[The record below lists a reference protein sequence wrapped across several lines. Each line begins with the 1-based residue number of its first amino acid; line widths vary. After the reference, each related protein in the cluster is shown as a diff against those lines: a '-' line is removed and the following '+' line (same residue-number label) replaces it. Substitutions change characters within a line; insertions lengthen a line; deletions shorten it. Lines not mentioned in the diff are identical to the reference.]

1 METINKPDTSK
12 RVCFI
17 CNSKTE
23 LQPSAVVRPAISNL
37 IKEEHPAWGT
47 GLFIC
52 HKDLAAYRYKYFKS
66 ILESERGE
74 LSTLDNEVLE
84 SLKNHETISED
95 VSLEYRSKLSFGERL
110 SDKISAFGGSWKFI
124 NLFLLVLLLWIL
136 LNSFILINHKF
147 DPYPYI
153 LLNLVLSCIAA
164 LQAPVIMM
172 SQNRQEARDRMRSE
186 NDYKINLKSEL
197 EIRQLHLKIDHLL
210 SSQWER
216 MVEIQD
222 IQISLIEEL
231 RKKDIRRNKE

>member
-1 METINKPDTSK
+1 METPTKHESSK

-23 LQPSAVVRPAISNL
+23 LLPFAIVRPAILAL
-37 IKEEHPAWGT
+37 IKADHPAWEP
-47 GLFIC
+47 GLYIC

-74 LSTLDNEVLE
+74 LSTLDNEVLD

-95 VSLEYRSKLSFGERL
+95 VSLEYRSKLTFGEKL

-124 NLFLLVLLLWIL
+124 NLFLLILVSWIL
-136 LNSFILINHKF
+136 LNTFILISHKF

-164 LQAPVIMM
+164 IQAPVIMM
-172 SQNRQEARDRMRSE
+172 SQNRQESRDRMRSE

-197 EIRQLHLKIDHLL
+197 EIRQLHLKMDHLL
-210 SSQWER
+210 TSQWER

-222 IQISLIEEL
+222 IQISLMEEL
-231 RKKDIRRNKE
+231 RKKDVKKD

>member
-1 METINKPDTSK
+1 
-12 RVCFI
+12 
-17 CNSKTE
+17 
-23 LQPSAVVRPAISNL
+23 
-37 IKEEHPAWGT
+37 
-47 GLFIC
+47 
-52 HKDLAAYRYKYFKS
+52 
-66 ILESERGE
+66 
-74 LSTLDNEVLE
+74 VLE

-95 VSLEYRSKLSFGERL
+95 VSLEYRSKLTFGEKL

-124 NLFLLVLLLWIL
+124 NLFLIVLVLWIL
-136 LNSFILINHKF
+136 LNTFILIGHKF

-216 MVEIQD
+216 MMEIQD

-231 RKKDIRRNKE
+231 RKKDVRKKNE

>member
-1 METINKPDTSK
+1 MEAQTKHDSSK
-12 RVCFI
+12 RTCFI
-17 CNSKTE
+17 CSAKTQ
-23 LQPSAVVRPAISNL
+23 LQPSAIVRPAISAL
-37 IKEEHPAWGT
+37 IKTDHPEWGP
-47 GLFIC
+47 GLYIC
-52 HKDLAAYRYKYFKS
+52 HKDLAAYRDKYFRS

-95 VSLEYRSKLSFGERL
+95 ISQEYISKLTFGEKL

-124 NLFLLVLLLWIL
+124 NFFLFILLAWII
-136 LNSFILINHKF
+136 LNSFILVAHKF

-153 LLNLVLSCIAA
+153 LLNLVLSCVAA

-172 SQNRQEARDRMRSE
+172 SQNRQETRDRMRSE

-210 SSQWER
+210 TSQWER

-222 IQISLIEEL
+222 IQISLMEEL
-231 RKKDIRRNKE
+231 RKKDIRKSSE

>member
-1 METINKPDTSK
+1 METVNKPDTSK

-17 CNSKTE
+17 CKSKTE
-23 LQPSAVVRPAISNL
+23 LQPWAIVRPAISNL
-37 IKEEHPAWGT
+37 IKEDHPEWGP

-84 SLKNHETISED
+84 SLRDHDTISED
-95 VSLEYRSKLSFGERL
+95 ISMEYRSKLTFGERL

-124 NLFLLVLLLWIL
+124 NIFLFVLLLWIL
-136 LNSFILINHKF
+136 LNTLILVNHRF

-153 LLNLVLSCIAA
+153 LLNLVLSCVAA
-164 LQAPVIMM
+164 IQAPVIMM

-210 SSQWER
+210 SNQWER

-231 RKKDIRRNKE
+231 RKKDVRKNNE

>member
-1 METINKPDTSK
+1 MENSTNQGNSK

-17 CNSKTE
+17 CNSKTT
-23 LQPSAVVRPAISNL
+23 LQPSEVVRPAVSAF
-37 IKEEHPAWGT
+37 IKSDHPEWGP
-47 GLFIC
+47 GLYIC
-52 HKDLAAYRYKYFKS
+52 HKDLSAYRYKYFKS

-74 LSTLDNEVLE
+74 LSTLDNEVLD
-84 SLKNHETISED
+84 SLKNQDTISEN
-95 VSLEYRSKLSFGERL
+95 VSAEYQSKLTFGEKL

-124 NLFLLVLLLWIL
+124 NLFLIVLLAWIL
-136 LNSFILINHKF
+136 LNSFILISHKF

-153 LLNLVLSCIAA
+153 LLNLVLSCVAA

-197 EIRQLHLKIDHLL
+197 EIRQLHLKMDHLL
-210 SSQWER
+210 TSQWER

-222 IQISLIEEL
+222 IQISLMEEL
-231 RKKDIRRNKE
+231 RKKSTKKNEE

>member
-1 METINKPDTSK
+1 METITKHDNSK
-12 RVCFI
+12 RACFI
-17 CNSKTE
+17 CGSKTD
-23 LQPSAVVRPAISNL
+23 LQPSAIVRPAISNL
-37 IKEEHPAWGT
+37 IKEDHPDWGP
-47 GLFIC
+47 GLYIC
-52 HKDLAAYRYKYFKS
+52 HKDLAAFRYKYFKN

-74 LSTLDNEVLE
+74 LSNLDNEVLE

-95 VSLEYRSKLSFGERL
+95 VSLEYRSKLTFGERL

-124 NLFLLVLLLWIL
+124 NLFLLILIMWIL
-136 LNSFILINHKF
+136 FNSFILITNKF

-164 LQAPVIMM
+164 IQAPVIMM

-216 MVEIQD
+216 MMEIQD

-231 RKKDIRRNKE
+231 RKRDIKKN

>member
-17 CNSKTE
+17 CNSKIE

-136 LNSFILINHKF
+136 LNSFILI
-147 DPYPYI
+147 
-153 LLNLVLSCIAA
+153 S
-164 LQAPVIMM
+164 
-172 SQNRQEARDRMRSE
+172 
-186 NDYKINLKSEL
+186 
-197 EIRQLHLKIDHLL
+197 
-210 SSQWER
+210 
-216 MVEIQD
+216 
-222 IQISLIEEL
+222 
-231 RKKDIRRNKE
+231 

>member
-1 METINKPDTSK
+1 METLTRPDTSR

-17 CNSKTE
+17 CNSKAE
-23 LQPSAVVRPAISNL
+23 LQSWAIVRPAISNL
-37 IKEEHPAWGT
+37 IKEEHSTWGP
-47 GLFIC
+47 GLYIC
-52 HKDLAAYRYKYFKS
+52 HKDLATYRYKYFKS

-95 VSLEYRSKLSFGERL
+95 ISQEYRSKLTFGENL
-110 SDKISAFGGSWKFI
+110 SDKISTFGGSWKFI
-124 NLFLLVLLLWIL
+124 NIFLFVLFLWII
-136 LNSFILINHKF
+136 LNTFILVSHRF

-153 LLNLVLSCIAA
+153 LLNLVLSCVAA
-164 LQAPVIMM
+164 IQAPVIMM

-197 EIRQLHLKIDHLL
+197 EIRQLHLKMDHLL
-210 SSQWER
+210 TSQWER
-216 MVEIQD
+216 MAEIQD

-231 RKKDIRRNKE
+231 RKKDIKKAKE